1 MEWDFGLGGIR
12 REKARAQG
20 LAFPLIWVGKNGVY
34 LGLEIR
40 GLGDSEMGL
49 DGEGFGDW
57 GLGDWGIR

>member
-1 MEWDFGLGGIR
+1 M
-12 REKARAQG
+12 
-20 LAFPLIWVGKNGVY
+20 AFPLIWVGKNGVY

-57 GLGDWGIR
+57 GFGDWGIR